1 MGMAGLWE
9 TWRSPA
15 GERIRSFTI
24 ITSSILR
31 GPRVRK
37 HEEYMITLQT
47 KVCIAGEIVTLG
59 DVIEMNELD
68 FSEVSEALT
77 REGVYRTRRWIE

>member
-1 MGMAGLWE
+1 
-9 TWRSPA
+9 
-15 GERIRSFTI
+15 
-24 ITSSILR
+24 
-31 GPRVRK
+31 
-37 HEEYMITLQT
+37 MITLQT

-77 REGVYRTRRWIE
+77 REGVYRLDAGSNRQSERAERRAQSSRQA